1 MSDENAIWGVN
12 SALIKRGIVLAAM
25 ICGVLVFGCK
35 RVFAT
40 EGALNAG
47 YGVFGQSILL
57 LRNAWVLQVFKE
69 QSLILAMLLGLSA
82 FFSRA
87 GLGRCLFYS
96 LIVSDYRL
104 CGW

>member
-1 MSDENAIWGVN
+1 MW
-12 SALIKRGIVLAAM
+12 RGIVLASM

-35 RVFAT
+35 RVFAMD
-40 EGALNAG
+40 GAVNAG
-47 YGVFGQSILL
+47 YGVIGQSILL

-69 QSLILAMLLGLSA
+69 QSLILA
-82 FFSRA
+82 

-96 LIVSDYRL
+96 LIVSNYRL

>member
-69 QSLILAMLLGLSA
+69 QSLILA
-82 FFSRA
+82 

-96 LIVSDYRL
+96 LIVSNYRL

>member
-1 MSDENAIWGVN
+1 
-12 SALIKRGIVLAAM
+12 M

-35 RVFAT
+35 RVFAM
-40 EGALNAG
+40 EGAVNAG
-47 YGVFGQSILL
+47 YGVIGQSILL

-69 QSLILAMLLGLSA
+69 QSLILVVLLGLLA
-82 FFSRA
+82 FFSMA

-96 LIVSDYRL
+96 LIVSNYSL